1 MLDAFNSVFGSF
13 LKPVIAEGDTESD
26 AAQEAIAAFD
36 SGMPDFTASFRSP
49 VYHNPGYYSQVA
61 AMSLTLE
68 QQTRTEQN
76 GDNLL
81 IKQNTR
87 YDFSY
92 SKFEHTPND
101 SLDMLGANYTYV
113 HERKTADN
121 SRILSMTGD
130 RVNNLWMEQEVN
142 KETERQQFENYKL
155 VEREA
160 YEYGDRRLQEYAE
173 LMKKLNA
180 NNQRSAVHE
189 LLIASKEKLFL
200 EV

>member
-1 MLDAFNSVFGSF
+1 
-13 LKPVIAEGDTESD
+13 
-26 AAQEAIAAFD
+26 
-36 SGMPDFTASFRSP
+36 
-49 VYHNPGYYSQVA
+49 
-61 AMSLTLE
+61 MSLTLE

-130 RVNNLWMEQEVN
+130 RVNNLWMEQQVN